1 MINHLKEDLQ
11 DLIERILHM
20 LKGWTSLAALQ
31 DTKVLSDQPHTW
43 EKLQLIYTP
52 THHALEY
59 GYHKR
64 DNSNT
69 AFQLSHMFKYKEMLH
84 KKLSMSPF
92 RNANGQRGK
101 TGHGK
106 LQKHTI
112 AQRIMVRKMIGEVK
126 INKKYDIG
134 TKII

>member
-1 MINHLKEDLQ
+1 MISHLKKYFQ
-11 DLIERILHM
+11 DLIEGILQLNT
-20 LKGWTSLAALQ
+20 LKGWTLFAALQ
-31 DTKVLSDQPHTW
+31 DTKVLSDQPHSR
-43 EKLQLIYTP
+43 EQLELIYTP
-52 THHALEY
+52 TRHALEY

-69 AFQLSHMFKYKEMLH
+69 AFQLSHMLKYKEMLH
-84 KKLSMSPF
+84 KKLFMSPF

-112 AQRIMVRKMIGEVK
+112 AQRTGKKDDRKG
-126 INKKYDIG
+126 
-134 TKII
+134 